1 MSTAGQHA
9 APHWYDPKRPYYT
22 PMPERTPAAIR
33 AELPAELRARFE
45 AEYEAALEEA
55 RRTYDLGR
63 VDEVVRSWWQT
74 VWADRKPGMEQA
86 HADDEVGLDRVLEF
100 DHADA
105 GELVGEAFGLV
116 GQQVVPGG
124 KRRGGGAKQRDLLQ
138 QRQRCHS
145 TTTQSVPSRIPAAQR
160 LLRPRVL
167 HEEVSR
173 CGPAQRWP
181 GR

>member
-9 APHWYDPKRPYYT
+9 APHRYDPKRPYYT

-86 HADDEVGLDRVLEF
+86 RELGRRWL
-100 DHADA
+100 A
-105 GELVGEAFGLV
+105 GEPVETFPYQPGE
-116 GQQVVPGG
+116 
-124 KRRGGGAKQRDLLQ
+124 QR
-138 QRQRCHS
+138 
-145 TTTQSVPSRIPAAQR
+145 
-160 LLRPRVL
+160 
-167 HEEVSR
+167 
-173 CGPAQRWP
+173 
-181 GR
+181 